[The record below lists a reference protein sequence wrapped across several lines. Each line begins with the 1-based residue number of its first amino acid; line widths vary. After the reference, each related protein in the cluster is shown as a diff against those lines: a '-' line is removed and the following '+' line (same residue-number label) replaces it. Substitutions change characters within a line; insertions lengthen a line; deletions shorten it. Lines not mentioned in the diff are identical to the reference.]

1 MTNFVEQMM
10 KTAGFSQTD
19 IPQYLND
26 YTYNFWLANEY
37 PPFTAEKQLEL
48 VKLILCSDD
57 IDELNQ
63 YYNEIRKCY
72 VFNALSLPDEAG
84 FKSSWTAE
92 NQDFTQALAQL
103 TTELMKAGELD
114 KEKVREVLENAR

>member
-10 KTAGFSQTD
+10 KTAGVNPEPIYSEVWADEQVGVYFPD
-19 IPQYLND
+19 
-26 YTYNFWLANEY
+26 
-37 PPFTAEKQLEL
+37 FTAEKQLEL
-48 VKLILCSDD
+48 IKLILCSDD

-63 YYNEIRKCY
+63 YFNEIRKCY
-72 VFNALSLPDEAG
+72 VFNALSLPDEIG

-103 TTELMKAGELD
+103 TIALMNADELD
-114 KEKVREVLENAR
+114 KEKVREVLQ